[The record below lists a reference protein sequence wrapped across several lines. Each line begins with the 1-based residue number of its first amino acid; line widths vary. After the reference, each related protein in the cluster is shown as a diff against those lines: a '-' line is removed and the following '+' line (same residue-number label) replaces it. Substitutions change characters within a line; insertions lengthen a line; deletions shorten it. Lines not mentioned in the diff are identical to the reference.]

1 MPYLEVTIKT
11 TSEGISLTADALTA
25 MGYDSLVIEDQREY
39 LQFLDANR
47 ACWDY
52 IDDALARRLE
62 GLSQIKLYLEEDE
75 TAPSRLDALSA
86 ALRALRARH
95 PDRQLG
101 PLTVSAAPLDEE
113 DWANSWR
120 KYYPPQFVGEK
131 LCVLPYWLPVEEAQ
145 GRLPVILDPGLT
157 FGTGSHPSTQMCL
170 AALEARLIPGS
181 RVVDLGS
188 GSGVLS
194 IAALRLGAACAVGVD
209 IDPKAEDMARENGA
223 YNGMSTPRFQ
233 AFTGDVAGDPS
244 ALAALMDAG
253 GPFDLALINIVAN
266 VILALTPSLR
276 RLLRPGGAVICSG
289 ILDSRLE
296 EVRACLQAH
305 GFRILETRSQEE
317 WRCLTARWRR
327 KPHESIFLPHQN
339 AAAEGPASSGNPG
352 SDRPRHLDL
361 LAGVAAAVCGLHPG
375 RRNL

>member
-1 MPYLEVTIKT
+1 MPCGP
-11 TSEGISLTADALTA
+11 GIQT
-25 MGYDSLVIEDQREY
+25 G
-39 LQFLDANR
+39 
-47 ACWDY
+47 
-52 IDDALARRLE
+52 
-62 GLSQIKLYLEEDE
+62 
-75 TAPSRLDALSA
+75 
-86 ALRALRARH
+86 
-95 PDRQLG
+95 QLG

-317 WRCLTARWRR
+317 WRCLHRAAGGGSPMKVFSYHTKMR
-327 KPHESIFLPHQN
+327 LP
-339 AAAEGPASSGNPG
+339 EGPASSGNPG